1 MMCRRVLILL
11 LATSVLTDDHLSEAE
26 IVVERPGGSAV
37 GTTSGG
43 VQSIGGEE
51 DSFRKSRQMDTELTQ
66 RQGPFGRPNMVSMT
80 VNALNPMP
88 YVMGGLKGVRDVV
101 RQRFFPWRGMVLD
114 NFARVF
120 PRQRFRGGGPRPI
133 GMPGPGFHGGPVRQ
147 SFGGGIEHGGGGGG
161 GGGVHI
167 GGGGSFKGSVG
178 SSSSRFRDEV
188 SPLTTDDPSGV
199 HTPLRGSIEKGNL
212 DFNTPKPKSII
223 SASSISTESSGAD
236 NKPHRPN
243 DIRNDVFSLSNLKT
257 STPSFSSSPTEDLSS
272 GHDIVSP
279 LVPTEKTKVISI
291 EIPKEFDDLSVL
303 EVSMKSNGDVS
314 VGSKNVTNHA
324 AFPEPFSR
332 ANPHFSATW
341 NDHKF
346 TSQSKVESRLTNP
359 SNLHIGIPTNPDSYR
374 GSITCLNA
382 LNNGQVKSIQDVLC
396 MQNSGNN
403 NKINGN
409 SIRPEFSSIGN
420 QHQSDIQN
428 NGIDNSFQ
436 RQNSVPHFSANF
448 GPDKQN
454 INHIYFV
461 PLSVPAPHHSIIPQ
475 VHGASMSNTQ
485 HVSSFSQSSR
495 TIPKE
500 RDPNVFYIDIT
511 IPGTENAEP
520 SIRSRSK
527 RSLQFDGWYPMDVS
541 NPMSDE
547 PTLGYQPPPLERV
560 HFSDDPVTDKP
571 MYPVK
576 PKNPTV
582 FVVRAEPRE
591 PELHSVYGTENVEY
605 FHIHPQTNTIRA
617 FRAPD
622 QSIGAIQFVSPPQF
636 GESEGNSNHKKSETK
651 SITEKEVGSGSED
664 GLFDDIR
671 FIDTASQYASD
682 YDLDMDGSFSEYS
695 PVVVRP
701 HDFHRRDPPGFRR
714 YEFQET
720 PARRRVDVIDLPP
733 SRQRDTSRSSRPALY
748 ELLGNVKYESQIEET
763 PYLGS
768 ATDSAR
774 TSVFREVPPP
784 NFFQGQ
790 TSGRYSS
797 QNVDKDIRRSGPRRP
812 SYRNTGL
819 DDSSSHPWYLIDTKS
834 ERRREPSIASYIH
847 PETRLGDERVH
858 YKPFGPVAY
867 VSKDS
872 ERTRQRDSIYNPHL
886 DDHMNSYKP
895 STSLIA
901 NSLSELLQIFK
912 YTQVTDKPG
921 KDSPGEDGI
930 TLVREFRYTRPTE
943 ETPTTVSSFEEN
955 LSSDNGYT
963 STPPSVKNDITRN
976 VTANPEKVSYDAV
989 ADTNSL
995 DGYLFSDSEA
1005 SPEYAH
1011 PEVKPNIVII
1021 EGKDIATSKGL
1032 IKDNIRPTS
1041 VIRPNATREN
1051 VRITSA
1057 SSRTEKPTFGGLE
1070 IIYPG
1075 PEPKTTTSRSSLSSW
1090 PLYVIHEGHS
1100 KVKLFG
1106 INTTKD
1112 KNSLSKNIELL
1123 HLTEEP
1129 TTFATETEPPET
1141 TTPIPFT
1148 STNLDITSTHILVDH
1163 NNTYLPTTTLEP
1175 TSTSPTFDTDNQD
1188 VPRENTNNNSEYEY
1202 YYYDEEEL
1210 VPEAAFAGS
1219 YHSEGW
1225 EHPSLRLPG
1234 PPVSPVAL
1242 NIPPPV
1248 PSQRSLA
1255 GDIVI
1260 PPSSAAFAH
1269 VFQERLPRPE
1279 GVASLSPDQIPLLPD
1294 VSLTRDQ
1301 LSVGRPVFFT
1311 KRQQQQQPDVAEKD
1325 ASISQPFEYLS
1336 HLRELGREKRS
1347 STTHERDS
1355 VQLGEEGQR
1364 ASEINSQA

>member
-26 IVVERPGGSAV
+26 VVVERPSASAV
-37 GTTSGG
+37 ETTSGG
-43 VQSIGGEE
+43 IQAIGGEE
-51 DSFRKSRQMDTELTQ
+51 DSFRKSRQMDAELIQ
-66 RQGPFGRPNMVSMT
+66 RQGPLGRPDMVSMT
-80 VNALNPMP
+80 VNAFNPMP
-88 YVMGGLKGVRDVV
+88 YFMGGLKGVREVV
-101 RQRFFPWRGMVLD
+101 RQRFFPWRGMMLD
-114 NFARVF
+114 NFARAF
-120 PRQRFRGGGPRPI
+120 PRQRFRGGPRPI
-133 GMPGPGFHGGPVRQ
+133 SMSGPGFHGGPVRH
-147 SFGGGIEHGGGGGG
+147 SVGGGIELGG

-167 GGGGSFKGSVG
+167 GDGGSFRGSTG
-178 SSSSRFRDEV
+178 PRSSKFRDEV
-188 SPLTTDDPSGV
+188 SPLTTDDPDGV
-199 HTPLRGSIEKGNL
+199 HTPLRGSIEKGAS

-223 SASSISTESSGAD
+223 STSVRPESSGAG
-236 NKPHRPN
+236 NQLRRPN
-243 DIRNDVFSLSNLKT
+243 DMRNDVSSLSNLKT
-257 STPSFSSSPTEDLSS
+257 STPSYSSSPAKDLIS
-272 GHDIVSP
+272 GHNIVSP
-279 LVPTEKTKVISI
+279 LGPTEKTKVISI

-324 AFPEPFSR
+324 AFLEPFSP
-332 ANPHFSATW
+332 ANPHFSATL
-341 NDHKF
+341 NEHRF
-346 TSQSKVESRLTNP
+346 TSQSKAESRLTNP
-359 SNLHIGIPTNPDSYR
+359 PNLHIGIPTNPDSNR
-374 GSITCLNA
+374 ESITCLNA
-382 LNNGQVKSIQDVLC
+382 LSNGQVKSIQDVLC
-396 MQNSGNN
+396 MQNTGNT
-403 NKINGN
+403 NKIHGSN
-409 SIRPEFSSIGN
+409 IRHEFNSIGN
-420 QHQSDIQN
+420 QYQSLLQN
-428 NGIDNSFQ
+428 NGIDSSFQ
-436 RQNSVPHFSANF
+436 RQNPVPHFSANY

-461 PLSVPAPHHSIIPQ
+461 PLSVPAPQHSIIPN

-485 HVSSFSQSSR
+485 HVNSFSQSSR
-495 TIPKE
+495 NVPKD

-511 IPGTENAEP
+511 IPGSENAEP
-520 SIRSRSK
+520 LIRSRSK

-591 PELHSVYGTENVEY
+591 PELHSVYGTENIEY

-636 GESEGNSNHKKSETK
+636 GESEGNSKHSSSLKNSEAKSV
-651 SITEKEVGSGSED
+651 TEKEVGSD
-664 GLFDDIR
+664 DLFDDIR
-671 FIDTASQYASD
+671 FIDSASQYASD
-682 YDLDMDGSFSEYS
+682 YDLDMDGSFSEFS

-784 NFFQGQ
+784 NFFPGH
-790 TSGRYSS
+790 TSRRYSS
-797 QNVDKDIRRSGPRRP
+797 QNVDKDIQRSGPRRP

-819 DDSSSHPWYLIDTKS
+819 DDSVSHPWYLIDTKS

-921 KDSPGEDGI
+921 KGSTGDGI

-943 ETPTTVSSFEEN
+943 ETPTTVPSFEEN
-955 LSSDNGYT
+955 PSSDNGYT
-963 STPPSVKNDITRN
+963 STPPSVRNNITRN

-1032 IKDNIRPTS
+1032 IKDNIRPTI
-1041 VIRPNATREN
+1041 VIHPNATREN
-1051 VRITSA
+1051 VRITPA
-1057 SSRTEKPTFGGLE
+1057 TSRTEKPSFDGLE

-1141 TTPIPFT
+1141 TTTIPFT

-1163 NNTYLPTTTLEP
+1163 NSTYLPITTLES
-1175 TSTSPTFDTDNQD
+1175 TNTSPTLDTDNQG
-1188 VPRENTNNNSEYEY
+1188 VPRENNDNNSEYEY

-1210 VPEAAFAGS
+1210 VPEAAFGGS
-1219 YHSEGW
+1219 YTSEGW

-1234 PPVSPVAL
+1234 PPVSPAA

-1260 PPSSAAFAH
+1260 PPSSAAYTH

-1279 GVASLSPDQIPLLPD
+1279 GVVPLSPDQIPLLPD

-1311 KRQQQQQPDVAEKD
+1311 KRQQQPDVAEKD

-1347 STTHERDS
+1347 STTHEKDG
-1355 VQLGEEGQR
+1355 VQLEEGQR
-1364 ASEINSQA
+1364 PPEFNSQA